1 MNKKLIA
8 LALASA
14 FAAPAAMAADGNV
27 VIYGNL
33 GVSMDYVDGGTTS
46 AATQTLADSAVAAGT
61 TQALADQ
68 RLGRS
73 FAQSFANSAERRGR
87 ISSNNSYVGFK
98 GSEDLGNGLSAI
110 WQWEFAVAFDLQ
122 NSGDLA
128 VNDSQGSQSKRNTF
142 VGLKSKTL
150 GALTLGVQDTPVK
163 TSTGKLDVFKDT
175 LGDYRTIIGA
185 MGGSVRA
192 QNSVLYTSPSM
203 GGFTI
208 KALYGAGNEAGSNV
222 ALNNGGT
229 NPRIWSVSGVYD
241 NGPIYAAVAHEES
254 RATGALQD
262 TVGGTA
268 VNGNPVTPF
277 VGLYGSGVNFMDA
290 FNGDV
295 ILNTATPSSITYD
308 SKLKTSRVGFG
319 YNFGVFKLGLG
330 YERSKSKLAVND
342 VNSANDYT
350 EEAKRNAWY
359 ASGAFTLGNTVLK
372 AAYSRAGDFKGSAF
386 GGGTGD
392 NTGAQQWTL
401 GADYNLSKRTAVYA
415 LYTQVRNDSNAVY
428 SLAGGATGIAGVT
441 PADVGQDPK
450 GISLGM
456 RHSF

>member
-27 VIYGNL
+27 VIYGNV
-33 GVSMDYVDGGTTS
+33 GMSMDYVDGGTTS
-46 AATQTLADSAVAAGT
+46 AATQSLANTPIAAGT
-61 TQALADQ
+61 TQAFADQ
-68 RLGRS
+68 RLART
-73 FAQSFANSAERRGR
+73 FAQRFANSAERRGR

-110 WQWEFAVAFDLQ
+110 WQWEFAVAFDTQ
-122 NSGDLA
+122 NSGNLT
-128 VNDSQGSQSKRNTF
+128 VSDSQGSQSKRNTF
-142 VGLKSKTL
+142 AGLKSDTL

-175 LGDYRTIIGA
+175 LGDYRSIIGA

-192 QNSVLYTSPSM
+192 ENSVLYTSPSM
-203 GGFTI
+203 VGFTI
-208 KALYGAGNEAGSNV
+208 RTLYGAGNEAGSKV
-222 ALNNGGT
+222 ATNNGST

-241 NGPIYAAVAHEES
+241 NGPIYAALAHEES
-254 RATGALQD
+254 RGTGAVQD

-277 VGLYGSGVNFMDA
+277 VGLYGSGLNFMNEIDG
-290 FNGDV
+290 NV
-295 ILNTATPSSITYD
+295 ILNTATPRSITYD
-308 SKLKTSRVGFG
+308 SKLKTSRAGFG
-319 YNFGVFKLGLG
+319 YNFGVFKLGVG
-330 YERSKSKLAVND
+330 YERSKSKLTATNLTNPAASFTD
-342 VNSANDYT
+342 
-350 EEAKRNAWY
+350 EAKRNAWY
-359 ASGAFTLGNTVLK
+359 TSGAFTLGNTVLK
-372 AAYSRAGDFKGSAF
+372 AAYSRAGDFKGSGF
-386 GGGTGD
+386 GAGTGK
-392 NTGAQQWTL
+392 NTGAQQITL
-401 GADYNLSKRTAVYA
+401 GADYNFSKRTSLYA

-428 SLAGGATGIAGVT
+428 SLGGSSGIATVT
-441 PADVGQDPK
+441 PADIGQDPK